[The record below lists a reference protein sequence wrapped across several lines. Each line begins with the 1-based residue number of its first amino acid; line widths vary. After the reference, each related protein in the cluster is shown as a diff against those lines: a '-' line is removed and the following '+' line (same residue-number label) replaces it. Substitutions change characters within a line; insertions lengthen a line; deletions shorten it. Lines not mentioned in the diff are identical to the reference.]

1 MNRRKLLK
9 FIHFAGTAW
18 LMISAGYIL
27 ILAMRQAGQSWWLII
42 SISGYSVFLG
52 LFLISLYL
60 FAIFRGFARS
70 RKKEVEHPLT
80 ATFAY
85 SVFYDSS
92 PFLGVIAAAVCTFR
106 DSRDCLLMIAF
117 GSLWTT
123 FLVWIVI
130 DPILGLAE
138 MQLPSSR
145 EHRRKRLAE
154 ARALKQTEQAERKKL
169 STELETNAK
178 RERQQWRQQL
188 LPYAERLAFLA
199 AGINNLDS
207 RSEKQAIEIGVAV
220 WQMGGL
226 NCMRQLHSMAMEI
239 YKRKYTSPMAVD
251 YVSIWWDG
259 VGSWRCEWLEE
270 VLSSA

>member
-1 MNRRKLLK
+1 MSRQKSLK
-9 FIHFAGTAW
+9 FIHLASTTW
-18 LMISAGYIL
+18 LTLSAGYVL
-27 ILAMRQAGQSWWLII
+27 IYTLHQTGQSWWLII
-42 SISGYSVFLG
+42 SISGYSAVLA

-70 RKKEVEHPLT
+70 SKKEAEHPLT
-80 ATFAY
+80 AAFSY

-92 PFLGVIAAAVCTFR
+92 PFLGVIAAAVCTFK
-106 DSRDCLLMIAF
+106 DSRECLLMIAI

-154 ARALKQTEQAERKKL
+154 ARALKQTEQAEREKL
-169 STELETNAK
+169 SAELEANAK
-178 RERQQWRQQL
+178 RERRQWGEQL

-199 AGINNLDS
+199 AGANSLDS
-207 RSEKQAIEIGVAV
+207 RSEKQAIDIGVAA
-220 WQMGGL
+220 WKMGGL
-226 NCMRQLHSMAMEI
+226 SCMRQLHSMAMEI
-239 YKRKYTSPMAVD
+239 YKEKYAGPMAVD
-251 YVSIWWDG
+251 YISIWWDG
-259 VGSWRCEWLEE
+259 VGSWRCEWLED